1 MLSRPGTGR
10 TDRRRFTLIAQQGRV
25 GNDPVHDAV
34 PELKRPVFILGAHKS
49 GTSLLRS
56 LLDTAPGFFVLPK
69 ESHFFAYSG
78 RWIDYP
84 LRRRQPRSRD
94 WESVVERLVGALR
107 SDNVDTN
114 PYSDLPDFE
123 GYDLTRFR
131 RHLERQRPEDDRS
144 LYATYIHA
152 LVAALGSEPLPAETR
167 IVDKSTS
174 NMEYATY
181 LEKLFPDASFVHV
194 VRNPY
199 ANLVAMRKY
208 ATKRAP
214 KRGFPMLY
222 GAVLTLQRSAYFL
235 YRYQDELDRHLV
247 VRYEDLVSDGEETM
261 RKVATHLGVEFDP
274 VMLQPTVAGKP
285 WAGNSTSD
293 VRFAGLSAAPLAAW
307 RSEIT
312 RFEIELVNRALGP
325 LFDLCG
331 YERADAGGPTHW
343 LRRAERERLRTYVG
357 NRSLL
362 RLRW

>member
-1 MLSRPGTGR
+1 M
-10 TDRRRFTLIAQQGRV
+10 IAQPGRV
-25 GNDPVHDAV
+25 RDNPVQGAV
-34 PELKRPVFILGAHKS
+34 PELQRPVFILGAHKS

-56 LLDTAPGFFVLPK
+56 LLDAVPGFYVLPK
-69 ESHFFAYSG
+69 EPHFFAYSG

-94 WESVVERLVGALR
+94 WDSVVERLVGSLR
-107 SDNVDTN
+107 SDNVDKN

-131 RHLERQRPEDDRS
+131 RQLESQRPTDDRS
-144 LYATYIHA
+144 LYATYVHA
-152 LVAALGSEPLPAETR
+152 LVAALGSKPLPPDTR
-167 IVDKSTS
+167 IVDKSTD

-181 LEKLFPDASFVHV
+181 LEKLFPDASFLHV

-199 ANLVAMRKY
+199 ANLVSMRKY
-208 ATKRAP
+208 ATKRSP
-214 KRGFPMLY
+214 DGNFPMLH
-222 GAVLTLQRSAYFL
+222 GAVMTLQRSAYFL
-235 YRYQDELDRHLV
+235 YRFQDELDRHLV
-247 VRYEDLVSDGEETM
+247 VRYEDLVSDGETTM
-261 RKVATHLGVEFDP
+261 RQVASHLGVEFDP
-274 VMLQPTVAGKP
+274 IMLQPTVAGNP

-293 VRFAGLSAAPLAAW
+293 LRFAGVSAAPLASW
-307 RSEIT
+307 HSEIT

-331 YERADAGGPTHW
+331 YERADAGGAQRW

>member
-1 MLSRPGTGR
+1 M
-10 TDRRRFTLIAQQGRV
+10 QG
-25 GNDPVHDAV
+25 AV

-56 LLDTAPGFFVLPK
+56 LLDAVPGFYVLPK
-69 ESHFFAYSG
+69 EPHFFAYSG

-94 WESVVERLVGALR
+94 WESVVTRVVGSLHC
-107 SDNVDTN
+107 DNVDNN
-114 PYSDLPDFE
+114 PYSDLPDFA
-123 GYDLTRFR
+123 GYDLARFR
-131 RHLERQRPEDDRS
+131 EQLESHRPSDDRS
-144 LYATYIHA
+144 LYAIYVHA
-152 LVAALGSEPLPAETR
+152 LVAALGSNPLSPETR
-167 IVDKSTS
+167 IVDKSTD

-199 ANLVAMRKY
+199 ANLVSMRRY
-208 ATKRAP
+208 TTKRSP
-214 KRGFPMLY
+214 KRNFPPLHA
-222 GAVLTLQRSAYFL
+222 AVMTLQRSAYFL
-235 YRYQDELDRHLV
+235 YRFQDELDRHLV
-247 VRYEDLVSDGEETM
+247 VRYEDLVSDGEATM
-261 RKVATHLGVEFDP
+261 RQVASHLGVEFDP
-274 VMLQPTVAGKP
+274 IMLQPTVAGKP

-293 VRFAGLSAAPLAAW
+293 LRFRGVSAAPLASWQA
-307 RSEIT
+307 EIT
-312 RFEIELVNRALGP
+312 PFEIELVNRALVP

-331 YERADAGGPTHW
+331 YERADAGGPRRW